1 MGRLFGNNTDR
12 RKNIKVVL
20 TGYIKVPV
28 SELESVKQHL
38 NSHVAS
44 TRDEPGC
51 IEFDVEQR
59 EENPCIFDVYEEFE
73 DSNSFI
79 AHQERTKNSVWAEV
93 TKNVERVYRIDGLKS
108 PLP

>member
-1 MGRLFGNNTDR
+1 M
-12 RKNIKVVL
+12 KVVL
-20 TGYIKVPV
+20 TGYIKVPL
-28 SELESVKQHL
+28 SELENVKQHL
-38 NSHVAS
+38 NAHIAS

-73 DSNSFI
+73 DNNSFI
-79 AHQERTKNSVWAEV
+79 AHQERIKNSLWAEV

>member
-1 MGRLFGNNTDR
+1 M
-12 RKNIKVVL
+12 KVVL
-20 TGYIKVPV
+20 TGHIIVPL
-28 SELESVKQHL
+28 SELENVIQHL
-38 NSHVAS
+38 KSHIAS
-44 TRDEPGC
+44 IRDESGC

-79 AHQERTKNSVWAEV
+79 AHQERTKNSLWAEV
-93 TKNVERVYRIDGLKS
+93 TKNVEKVYRVDGLKS